1 MLFCFQFLFICVSQ
15 TQFPQLRDTNGTQ
28 NVQEHL
34 PTTQHGES
42 NIACINKAL
51 IHTCK
56 QYYSKIE
63 LTLKQTQKRRSLIW
77 AKK

>member
-1 MLFCFQFLFICVSQ
+1 MLLCFQFLFICVSQ

-42 NIACINKAL
+42 NIAYINKAL

-56 QYYSKIE
+56 QY
-63 LTLKQTQKRRSLIW
+63 
-77 AKK
+77 